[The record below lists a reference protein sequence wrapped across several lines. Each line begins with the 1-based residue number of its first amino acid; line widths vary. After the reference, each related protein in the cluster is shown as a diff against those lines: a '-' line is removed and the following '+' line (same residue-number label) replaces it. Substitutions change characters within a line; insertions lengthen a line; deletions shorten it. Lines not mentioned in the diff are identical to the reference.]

1 MGYAIS
7 AFLLAF
13 PALFS
18 IINPLGGAIIFHEI
32 TSGPGAAVRQV
43 LARRVAF
50 FSFVIM
56 TSALVAGVYILGF
69 FGISIDA
76 LRIAGGLVVSV
87 RAYEMLNAPDSSTQR
102 KQQAA
107 DSANVVSSDDL
118 ASLAFFPLT
127 MPFTTGPGTIAVAIS
142 LATARPDSKGTQ
154 AMVLF
159 YVGACLAVVANAVLI
174 WACYSASERM
184 VRVLGHS
191 GQAVVARLVAF
202 LLLGIGVQITLSGLT
217 PVLHAALT
225 R

>member
-1 MGYAIS
+1 MGYAVS

-32 TSGPGAAVRQV
+32 TSGPGAVMRQA
-43 LARRVAF
+43 LAKRVAF
-50 FSFVIM
+50 FSFGIM
-56 TSALVAGVYILGF
+56 IAVLVAGVYILGF
-69 FGISIDA
+69 FGISMNA

-102 KQQAA
+102 KQKAA
-107 DSANVVSSDDL
+107 ESASVAPAENL
-118 ASLAFFPLT
+118 TSLAFFPLT

-142 LATARPDSKGTQ
+142 LATARPDHGPQ
-154 AMVLF
+154 ALALF
-159 YVGACLAVVANAVLI
+159 YIGACLAVAANALLI
-174 WACYSASERM
+174 WVCYSASERM

-191 GQAVVARLVAF
+191 GQAVVSRLVAF
-202 LLLGIGVQITLSGLT
+202 LLLGIGVQITISGVV
-217 PVLHAALT
+217 PVLHSALA